1 MALQIISAAEVR
13 KLLPVGDCID
23 VMAMAMTAVSARTV
37 HMPQRLIAAIP
48 DGHGYFALMPGS
60 SKDIAVYGAKVV
72 SLHPGN
78 PARGIPAVQG
88 FVTLFDFETGA
99 PFAIMDGAEVT
110 AIRTAAASGLATRLL
125 ARPGARSHGILGA
138 GVQALSH
145 LQAIKAA
152 CPSVTEVLV
161 WGRSPEKARNFV
173 ARHQGEMGM
182 ALRAVPVAGDAVSCD
197 IVSVVTGAASP
208 VVEGA
213 WLKPGSHLNLVGA
226 HTAATREVD
235 TATIIRGR
243 LYVDSAE
250 SALKEAGDIL
260 IPISEGAIKADH
272 IVGEIG
278 AVISGS
284 TEGRTGGDQITLY
297 KSLGLV
303 AQDLFAARVVYD
315 RALKSG
321 MGTLVEF

>member
-13 KLLPVGDCID
+13 QLLPVGDCID
-23 VMAMAMTAVSARTV
+23 VMARAMTAVSARTV

-48 DGHGYFALMPGS
+48 EGHGYFALMPGS
-60 SKDIAVYGAKVV
+60 SKEIAVYGAKVV

-125 ARPGARSHGILGA
+125 ARRGAGSHGILGA

-145 LQAIKAA
+145 LRAIKAA

-161 WGRSPEKARNFV
+161 WGRSAEKVQNFV

-182 ALRAVPVAGDAVSCD
+182 ALRAVPAAGDAASCD

-213 WLKPGSHLNLVGA
+213 WLKAGSHLNLVGA
-226 HTAATREVD
+226 HTATTREVD
-235 TATIIRGR
+235 TAAIVRGR
-243 LYVDSAE
+243 LYVDSLE

-260 IPISEGAIKADH
+260 IPVSEGAISVDH

-278 AVISGS
+278 AVINGS
-284 TEGRTGGDQITLY
+284 IQGRTGDDQITLY